1 MARRLNPNFKR
12 VGLVWNTAEL
22 NSQINTEVGRNA
34 ARELGFELVEANAS
48 GTSEVGTAV
57 EAVISRG
64 ADFIWISGDTTMIAG
79 AEIIVQAARKAGIPV
94 ISNIPGLESKGVMA
108 SVGANYNMV
117 GRRTGEITAEVLR
130 GRSPGT
136 IPVEAYVPEIYTFN
150 TTVMDRLK
158 DKWVIPQD
166 LIDQAQVLI
175 TPDGVIDRR
184 PKPKPRAVPTQP
196 DAAGSAR
203 RGPPM
208 PKPVN
213 LHVVAF
219 SDAPPLEEAYKG
231 LREIMNRAGIIEGR
245 DYRLT
250 YSNAFMD
257 VGTVSMALTRAQNDK
272 AEMVFV
278 LGTVALQ
285 QAAKR
290 FKDRPLLFVCISDPF
305 AAGVGKSPTDKM
317 PNVTG
322 VTSLAAYDKAA
333 ELISKNFPHVRKVGT
348 VFNPSEL
355 NSVVSRDEWRKSL
368 AAKGIE
374 LVDVAALTPAELGD
388 ASRTL
393 CSRDIQM
400 VGQIIDNLTSGGF
413 NTIAENAAKAKLP
426 VLCFT
431 TLAGSQGAAIS
442 LARDY
447 NEMGMEAGK
456 MVMEVMAGKSPEDI
470 PIIPL
475 PRVRLIVNLNAAN
488 RVGLQIPQS
497 LIDQADAVI
506 K

>member
-1 MARRLNPNFKR
+1 M
-12 VGLVWNTAEL
+12 
-22 NSQINTEVGRNA
+22 
-34 ARELGFELVEANAS
+34 GFELIEANAS

-57 EAVISRG
+57 ESVISRG

-79 AEIIVQAARKAGIPV
+79 SEVIVHAARKAGIPV
-94 ISNIPGLESKGVMA
+94 ISNIPGLEEKGVLA
-108 SVGANYNMV
+108 SVGANYDMV
-117 GRRTGEITAEVLR
+117 GRRAGEMVAEVLR

-136 IPVEAYVPEIYTFN
+136 IPVESFIPEIYTFN
-150 TTVMDRLK
+150 TTAMDRLNG
-158 DKWVIPQD
+158 KWVIPQD
-166 LIDQAQVLI
+166 LLEKAQVLV
-175 TPDGVIDRR
+175 TPEGLIDRR
-184 PKPKPRAVPTQP
+184 PKPKARPPASTQP
-196 DAAGSAR
+196 SADGSATKTR
-203 RGPPM
+203 RAQPM
-208 PKPVN
+208 QKPVN

-231 LREIMNRAGIIEGR
+231 LMEIMSKAGMTEGR

-285 QAAKR
+285 NAAKR

-322 VTSLAAYDKAA
+322 VTSLAAYDQAA
-333 ELISKNFPHVRKVGT
+333 DLIAKNFPHVRKVGT
-348 VFNPSEL
+348 IYNPSEL
-355 NSVVSRDEWRKSL
+355 NSVVSRDEWKKSL

-374 LVDVAALTPAELGD
+374 LIDVAALTPAELGD
-388 ASRTL
+388 AARTL

-413 NTIAENAAKAKLP
+413 NTIADTAAKAKLP

-431 TLAGSQGAAIS
+431 TLAGSQGAVIS

-447 NEMGMEAGK
+447 KEMGQEAGK
-456 MVMEVMAGKSPEDI
+456 MVMQVMAGKSPEDI

-475 PRVRLIVNLNAAN
+475 PQVKLVVNLQMAK
-488 RVGLQIPQS
+488 RLGIQIPQA
-497 LIDQADAVI
+497 LIDRADTVI